1 MGLLQMNIWST
12 IFGSGDVIEKGMDL
26 IDNMHTSTEEEIAA
40 NAKAKVD
47 LLKAYA
53 PFKVAQRYLALLFT
67 VTFISSFL
75 LVLGLTLNSGG
86 GIDDVKIVLS
96 EFYIG
101 EIMLTIIIF
110 YFGGG
115 FAEGALNARRKD

>member
-1 MGLLQMNIWST
+1 MNILKS
-12 IFGSGDVIEKGMDL
+12 IFGGGDVIKAGMQL
-26 IDNMHTSTEEEIAA
+26 IDDMHTSTEEEIQATT
-40 NAKAKVD
+40 KAKTD

-53 PFKVAQRYLALLFT
+53 PFKLSQRYLAMLFAG
-67 VTFISSFL
+67 TFLSSFL
-75 LVLGLTLNSGG
+75 LVLGLTLESGG
-86 GIDDVKIVLS
+86 GIDDVKVVLD

-115 FAEGALNARRKD
+115 VFEGVIAKRKEK